1 MTSEI
6 ALLNG
11 QSFTKEEL
19 QVFDN
24 QYLQVFQNLA
34 DVTKQLKA
42 LEKQEK
48 VIKDGLK
55 KAMEKYGI
63 KSLENQFI
71 KITHVDA
78 NAGKKSIDIEKLK
91 EKEPKFY
98 QELLNDY
105 QKTSIDVDALL
116 EKEPKLY
123 AELLAD
129 YTKVTGAKAA
139 YLTFKVK

>member
-1 MTSEI
+1 MSEI

-24 QYLQVFQNLA
+24 QYLQVFQSLS

-48 VIKDGLK
+48 AIREGLK

-63 KSLENQFI
+63 KSLENEYI

-78 NAGKKSIDIEKLK
+78 NAGKKSIDIDELSK
-91 EKEPKFY
+91 KEPKLY
-98 QELLNDY
+98 QDLLKDY
-105 QKTSIDVDALL
+105 PKTSIDVDEL
-116 EKEPKLY
+116 KKQEPELY
-123 AELLAD
+123 ADIITD
-129 YTKVTGAKAA
+129 YPKVTGAKAA
-139 YLTFKVK
+139 YLLFKVK